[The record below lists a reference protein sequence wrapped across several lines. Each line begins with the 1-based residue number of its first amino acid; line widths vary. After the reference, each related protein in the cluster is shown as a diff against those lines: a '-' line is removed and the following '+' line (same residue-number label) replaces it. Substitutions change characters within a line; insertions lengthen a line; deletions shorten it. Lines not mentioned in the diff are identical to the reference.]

1 MRAVPVGVF
10 ILCGVS
16 AAAWLGTRAQQ
27 SDRVDGWAYYGHDA
41 GGMRYSPL
49 TQINRE
55 NVTKLQVAWTFHTG
69 EIEDGAH
76 SRKRSG
82 FETTPIVVDG
92 ALYLTTPFNR
102 VVALDPETGTQRW
115 SYDPKTDL
123 NLDYGDGLVNRGA
136 ATWLDANRVAGQPCR
151 RRIFEATQD
160 ARLIAIDAANGAPC
174 ADFGK
179 GGQVIL
185 TNVTDYRS
193 GWYHMTS
200 PPAVIDDL
208 VIVGS
213 AIDDNH
219 AANMA
224 SGVVRAFD
232 ARSGALRW
240 SWDPIPPN
248 ASNTAGDKGGRRWR
262 SGAANAWSIM
272 AVDAERD
279 LIFVPTGSAS
289 PDYYGGLRP
298 GDDKWAN
305 SVVALRAKTGEL
317 VWGFQ
322 LVHHD
327 LWDFDCAS
335 PPLLTTLQR
344 GGEKVPV
351 VIQGNKTGM
360 LYALNRDTGK
370 PVFPVEERPVPKS
383 DVPGETASPTQPFP
397 VAPPPLVPH
406 QLSAEQAYG
415 PTEGDQEFCRKA
427 ISELRN
433 EGIFTPPSLKGSL
446 MVPGNIGGM
455 TWSGYAFD
463 PQRGLL
469 VTNTNNMVVWARL
482 IPREKYDAPGA
493 HANEDADHGDQ
504 TGTPYGMARRF
515 LQSPSDLPCG
525 APPWGT
531 LSAVDMNKGKIR
543 WQVPLGSMQDFG
555 GAHSQK
561 IPPGSA
567 SLGGAIVT
575 AGGLVFIAGTPEG
588 YLRAFDIE
596 TGAELWKAQLPAG
609 ANATPMTYRVGAT
622 GKQYVVIAAGGHPK
636 IPEEKQ
642 GDALVAFALP

>member
-1 MRAVPVGVF
+1 MMKRLRVCAL
-10 ILCGVS
+10 ILIGAS
-16 AAAWLGTRAQQ
+16 AAVMLGTREN
-27 SDRVDGWAYYGHDA
+27 SEVDSWPYYGHDA
-41 GGMRYSPL
+41 GGMRYSSL
-49 TQINRE
+49 TQINRQ
-55 NVTKLQVAWTFHTG
+55 NVAKLKVAWTFYTG
-69 EIEDGAH
+69 EIADGAH
-76 SRKRSG
+76 TRNRSG

-92 ALYLTTPFNR
+92 TLYLTTPFNR
-102 VVALDPETGTQRW
+102 VIALDPQTGTQRW

-136 ATWLDANRVAGQPCR
+136 SSWLDANRTTGQPCR

-160 ARLIAIDAANGAPC
+160 ARLIAIDAAHGMPC
-174 ADFGK
+174 ADFGQ
-179 GGQVIL
+179 GGQVSL
-185 TNVTDYRS
+185 KNVTDYHS

-232 ARSGALRW
+232 ARTGALRW

-248 ASNTAGDKGGRRWR
+248 GSSGTEGERTWR

-279 LIFVPTGSAS
+279 LVFVPTGSAS

-298 GDDKWAN
+298 GDNKWAN

-327 LWDFDCAS
+327 LWDFDSAS
-335 PPLLTTLQR
+335 PPLLTMLR
-344 GGEKVPV
+344 HDGKNVPV

-360 LYALNRDTGK
+360 LYVLNRDTGK
-370 PVFPVEERPVPKS
+370 PVFPVKERPVPQS
-383 DVPGETASPTQPFP
+383 DVRGEVASPTQPFP
-397 VAPPPLVPH
+397 IAPAPLAPH
-406 QLSAEQAYG
+406 QLSPEQAYG
-415 PTEGDQEFCRKA
+415 PTDADREFCRQA

-463 PQRGLL
+463 PHRGLL
-469 VTNTNNMVVWARL
+469 VTNTNNLVAWARL
-482 IPREKYDAPGA
+482 IPRTKYDAPGA
-493 HANEDADHGDQ
+493 HAHEDADHGDQ

-525 APPWGT
+525 APPWGM
-531 LSAVDMNKGKIR
+531 LNAVDMNEGKIR

-555 GAHSQK
+555 GTHK
-561 IPPGSA
+561 KEIPLGSP
-567 SLGGAIVT
+567 SLGGAIIT
-575 AGGLVFIAGTPEG
+575 AGGLVFIAGTPDG

-596 TGAELWKAQLPAG
+596 NGAELWKAQLPAG
-609 ANATPMTYRVGAT
+609 ANATPMTYRVSAS

-642 GDALVAFALP
+642 GDAVVAFALP